1 MEVYNQP
8 EQPNYISPKKWALY
22 VFVAGLPFIGIIM
35 LLVWA
40 FGGDLNHTRRNWAK
54 GMLLLYVIL
63 IILSIIFFVFLGG
76 VALLSGIGSQNY

>member
-1 MEVYNQP
+1 MENYNQP
-8 EQPNYISPKKWALY
+8 EQSNLISPQKWALY

-40 FGGDLNHTRRNWAK
+40 FGSDPNYTRRNWAK
-54 GMLLLYVIL
+54 GMLLLYVIM

-76 VALLSGIGSQNY
+76 MAFFTSLASQNY